1 MSPHHPSSRT
11 NYPRGRFTRGTR
23 GRLFH
28 DKLPQRSVILIGE
41 KNMDHSSLTLTN
53 DISKIETGDSV
64 SLTQAAIK
72 DAIDRPQTS
81 ITNEQLKKG
90 DPVLDTYKVMDDAI
104 PGGMGNVWR
113 VHHNSWNV
121 DLAMKRPQPAFFAEA
136 GPERKNEFI
145 AECENW
151 INLGL
156 HPNIVSCYYVREIGG
171 VPTIFSEWMENGSL
185 KDRILD
191 GTLYQGTEEEVRER
205 IMDIAIQALRGLRFS
220 HEKGLIHQDMKPGNL
235 LLSGSWDAKVADFG
249 LAKAVSTLGK
259 EIDNLPS
266 GYTPAYCPEEQANG
280 APVMPWMDTY
290 AWALTVIEMFA
301 GKRFWEKGAD
311 SEYICS
317 QIDPT
322 LKPDLQA
329 LEPDLPALKPDLQAL
344 EPDLPALQSDLQALK
359 PDFQALKANLPASL
373 FSLLKRCL
381 LDKNVEESDA
391 ESCLLSIYREVTG
404 NEYSRVLPENFDIS
418 VDNLNNK
425 ALSMLDLNMPLEAR
439 KLWKDAAIKNHRHPE
454 TIYNNALFLW
464 RQGEIDGFE
473 AYQRVKG
480 ASLSKDCTLLN
491 EILRESGCDED
502 HLTMEFAP
510 EINNRA
516 HNEYDLPGFAL
527 SPKVE
532 KPCKY
537 YGEEDCPKT
546 AGPTF
551 RKSSVCPL
559 SGPWSCSLA
568 MLDPATA
575 QRCRAVLGDH
585 FLAAEDDTH
594 IYAARRSPSDW
605 NVEFDSNGPK
615 LLVFD
620 KTSSALKDQLFWD
633 DPNVPNTDRGVRQL
647 LSFPGLLIA
656 DARLYIHVYHAAEG
670 ICDHIE
676 LGDHTLQVS
685 DRGDLLAAGCSDG
698 VIYVWSIP
706 DMALL
711 FTGSSHK
718 RELVQLAFSH
728 RGDMLASF
736 DINRE
741 VRIWSV
747 PSGRCVKTLYSSY
760 YYIKYIAFSKDDSAL
775 IIQSYGGKRTIP
787 AGPFTYK
794 APWYLSRIATTDDA
808 IYDKQRFLERQKNAE
823 AALSSG
829 DFAAALD
836 WIAQARSLPGYEHDP
851 EILALKRQI
860 IKRLGNSEIQD
871 VWDYSTYLALS
882 GDSIYLICLEK
893 IYEYDLSGQL
903 RRSFPSEVGEPVT
916 MDISCDGR
924 FLLAAGSVNFEGAA
938 GSGISAGSAG
948 SGKSEGP
955 VKIFSSLKKK
965 ADKGYRICVHDLTD
979 GHILNTLFFP
989 CMPYCIAFDQT
1000 AGMFAVG
1007 GKNAL
1012 EIYSFPSCRR
1022 IWKKSLKCMAVSWN
1036 KDAPV
1041 LYALC
1046 FDSDNQK
1053 SMRIITVNGFLGTR
1067 IRKKSI
1073 GSSLLHLF
1081 PTVSPDGRLC
1091 VYDRTRGFEH
1101 FLICEEFENNEK
1113 LREVEITAGV
1123 PDRCAYTKDSR
1134 FIAIGTSAGSIG
1146 IYNCETLKRE
1156 PNLREDTLPKHNLG
1170 QIAWNEDSSALVCT
1184 SWVNQKDTICMDV
1197 HAFYVDWK
1205 T

>member
-1 MSPHHPSSRT
+1 
-11 NYPRGRFTRGTR
+11 
-23 GRLFH
+23 
-28 DKLPQRSVILIGE
+28 
-41 KNMDHSSLTLTN
+41 
-53 DISKIETGDSV
+53 
-64 SLTQAAIK
+64 
-72 DAIDRPQTS
+72 
-81 ITNEQLKKG
+81 
-90 DPVLDTYKVMDDAI
+90 
-104 PGGMGNVWR
+104 
-113 VHHNSWNV
+113 
-121 DLAMKRPQPAFFAEA
+121 
-136 GPERKNEFI
+136 
-145 AECENW
+145 
-151 INLGL
+151 
-156 HPNIVSCYYVREIGG
+156 
-171 VPTIFSEWMENGSL
+171 ME
-185 KDRILD
+185 
-191 GTLYQGTEEEVRER
+191 
-205 IMDIAIQALRGLRFS
+205 
-220 HEKGLIHQDMKPGNL
+220 
-235 LLSGSWDAKVADFG
+235 
-249 LAKAVSTLGK
+249 
-259 EIDNLPS
+259 
-266 GYTPAYCPEEQANG
+266 
-280 APVMPWMDTY
+280 
-290 AWALTVIEMFA
+290 
-301 GKRFWEKGAD
+301 GAD
-311 SEYICS
+311 E
-317 QIDPT
+317 
-322 LKPDLQA
+322 K
-329 LEPDLPALKPDLQAL
+329 
-344 EPDLPALQSDLQALK
+344 
-359 PDFQALKANLPASL
+359 
-373 FSLLKRCL
+373 
-381 LDKNVEESDA
+381 
-391 ESCLLSIYREVTG
+391 
-404 NEYSRVLPENFDIS
+404 
-418 VDNLNNK
+418 
-425 ALSMLDLNMPLEAR
+425 
-439 KLWKDAAIKNHRHPE
+439 KDAAIKNHRHPE

-546 AGPTF
+546 AGLTF

-794 APWYLSRIATTDDA
+794 APWYLSRIATTDES
-808 IYDKQRFLERQKNAE
+808 IHDKQRFLERQKKAE
-823 AALSSG
+823 EALSRG

-836 WIAQARSLPGYEHDP
+836 RIAQARSLPGYEHDP

-871 VWDYSTYLALS
+871 VWETASFKSPEDYSTYLALS

-893 IYEYDLSGQL
+893 IYEYNLAGQL
-903 RRSFPSEVGEPVT
+903 RRSFPSEVGEPVA

-938 GSGISAGSAG
+938 GSGNSAGSAG

-1012 EIYSFPSCRR
+1012 EIYAFPSCRR
-1022 IWKKSLKCMAVSWN
+1022 IWRKSLKCMAISWN
-1036 KDAPV
+1036 TEAPV

-1046 FDSDNQK
+1046 FDSDNQNGTLRRR
-1053 SMRIITVNGFLGTR
+1053 SYTRYVSTLITKR
-1067 IRKKSI
+1067 A
-1073 GSSLLHLF
+1073 
-1081 PTVSPDGRLC
+1081 
-1091 VYDRTRGFEH
+1091 
-1101 FLICEEFENNEK
+1101 CE
-1113 LREVEITAGV
+1113 
-1123 PDRCAYTKDSR
+1123 
-1134 FIAIGTSAGSIG
+1134 
-1146 IYNCETLKRE
+1146 
-1156 PNLREDTLPKHNLG
+1156 
-1170 QIAWNEDSSALVCT
+1170 
-1184 SWVNQKDTICMDV
+1184 
-1197 HAFYVDWK
+1197 
-1205 T
+1205 

>member
-11 NYPRGRFTRGTR
+11 NYPRGRFTR

-41 KNMDHSSLTLTN
+41 KSMDHSSLTLTN

-171 VPTIFSEWMENGSL
+171 VPTIFSEWMDKGSL

-329 LEPDLPALKPDLQAL
+329 LEPDLPAL
-344 EPDLPALQSDLQALK
+344 QSDLQALK
-359 PDFQALKANLPASL
+359 PDLPALKANLPATL

-391 ESCLLSIYREVTG
+391 DSCLLSIYREVTG

-527 SPKVE
+527 SPKVK

-656 DARLYIHVYHAAEG
+656 DARLYIHVYRAAEG
-670 ICDHIE
+670 VCDHIE

-685 DRGDLLAAGCSDG
+685 ERGDLLAAGCIDG
-698 VIYVWSIP
+698 MIYVWSLP

-711 FTGSSHK
+711 FTGTSHK

-760 YYIKYIAFSKDDSAL
+760 YYIKHIAFSKDDRAL
-775 IIQSYGGKRTIP
+775 IIQTYGGERTIP
-787 AGPFTYK
+787 VGPFTYK
-794 APWYLSRIATTDDA
+794 APWYLSRIATTDES
-808 IYDKQRFLERQKNAE
+808 IHDKQRFLERQKKAE
-823 AALSSG
+823 EALSRG

-836 WIAQARSLPGYEHDP
+836 RIAQARSLPGYEHDP

-871 VWDYSTYLALS
+871 VWETASFKSPEDYSTYLALS

-893 IYEYDLSGQL
+893 IYEYDLAGQL
-903 RRSFPSEVGEPVT
+903 RRSFPSEVGEPVA

-938 GSGISAGSAG
+938 GSGNSAGSAG

-1012 EIYSFPSCRR
+1012 EIYAFPSCRR
-1022 IWKKSLKCMAVSWN
+1022 IWRKSLKCMAISWN
-1036 KDAPV
+1036 TEAPV

-1053 SMRIITVNGFLGTR
+1053 SMRIITVNGILGTR
-1067 IRKKSI
+1067 IKKKPI
-1073 GSSLLHLF
+1073 PPSLYHLY

-1134 FIAIGTSAGSIG
+1134 FIAIGTSAGSLG
-1146 IYNCETLKRE
+1146 IYNCETLERE

>member
-1 MSPHHPSSRT
+1 
-11 NYPRGRFTRGTR
+11 
-23 GRLFH
+23 
-28 DKLPQRSVILIGE
+28 
-41 KNMDHSSLTLTN
+41 MDHSSLTLTN
-53 DISKIETGDSV
+53 TVSKIETEDSV
-64 SLTQAAIK
+64 SLTRASIK
-72 DAIDRPQTS
+72 DALDRPQAS

-90 DPVLDTYKVMDDAI
+90 DPVLDTYLVMEDAI

-136 GPERKNEFI
+136 GPERKKEFI

-171 VPTIFSEWMENGSL
+171 VPTIFSEWMDKGSL

-191 GTLYQGTEEEVRER
+191 GTLYQGTKEEVRER
-205 IMDIAIQALRGLRFS
+205 ILDIAIQALRGLMFS

-235 LLSGSWDAKVADFG
+235 LLSGNWDAKVADFG
-249 LAKAVSTLGK
+249 LAKAVSSLG
-259 EIDNLPS
+259 EGIRNLPA
-266 GYTPAYCPEEQANG
+266 GYTPAYCPAEQAEG

-290 AWALTVIEMFA
+290 AWALTVIEMIA

-317 QIDPT
+317 RINPAPRADFSE

-329 LEPDLPALKPDLQAL
+329 LQPDLSALKPDLPAPQ
-344 EPDLPALQSDLQALK
+344 PDLPAPQPDLQALQ
-359 PDFQALKANLPASL
+359 PDLQVLKAGLPESL

-381 LDKNVEESDA
+381 LNKDVEESDA

-404 NEYSRVLPENFDIS
+404 NEYSRALPENFDIS

-425 ALSMLDLNMPLEAR
+425 ALSMLDLNMPQEALQ
-439 KLWKDAAIKNHRHPE
+439 LWKDAAIKNHRHPE
-454 TIYNNALFLW
+454 VIYNNALFLW
-464 RQGEIDGFE
+464 RQAEIDGYE
-473 AYQRVKG
+473 AYQRIK
-480 ASLSKDCTLLN
+480 AAPLSKDRTLLLN

-502 HLTMEFAP
+502 HFTMEIAP
-510 EINNRA
+510 EFNNRD

-527 SPKVE
+527 RPEVNDV
-532 KPCKY
+532 CKY

-568 MLDPATA
+568 ELDPATA
-575 QRCRAVLGDH
+575 QRCRSVLGDH
-585 FLAAEDDTH
+585 FLAAEDDAH
-594 IYAARRSPSDW
+594 IYAARRSPADW
-605 NVEFDSNGPK
+605 DAEYDPTGPK

-620 KTSSALKDQLFWD
+620 KEASVLKDRLFWD
-633 DPNVPNTDRGVRQL
+633 DSNVPNRDLGVRQL
-647 LSFPGLLIA
+647 LSFPGLSIA

-685 DRGDLLAAGCSDG
+685 YRGDLLAAGCSDG

-711 FTGSSHK
+711 FTGNSHK

-760 YYIKYIAFSKDDSAL
+760 YFIKHIAFSKDDRAL
-775 IIQSYGGKRTIP
+775 IIQTYCGEWTIP
-787 AGPFTYK
+787 VGPFTYK

-808 IYDKQRFLERQKNAE
+808 IHDKQCFMERQKKAE
-823 AALSSG
+823 ESLSRE

-836 WIAQARSLPGYEHDP
+836 WIAQARSLSGYEHDP

-871 VWDYSTYLALS
+871 MWETAAFKSPKDYSTYLALS
-882 GDSIYLICLEK
+882 GDSIYLLCWEK
-893 IYEYDLSGQL
+893 IYEYDLTGQL
-903 RRSFPSEVGEPVT
+903 RRSFPSEVGEPAAV
-916 MDISCDGR
+916 DISCDGR
-924 FLLAAGSVNFEGAA
+924 FLLAAGSVNFIESVNSVDAAGSVDSVGAA
-938 GSGISAGSAG
+938 GSG
-948 SGKSEGP
+948 KSQGP
-955 VKIFSSLKKK
+955 VKLFSSLKKK
-965 ADKGYRICVHDLTD
+965 ADKGYRVCVHDLTD
-979 GHILNTLFFP
+979 GHVMNTLFFP
-989 CMPYCIAFDQT
+989 CMPFCIAFDQT

-1156 PNLREDTLPKHNLG
+1156 PNLREDTLPKHELG
-1170 QIAWNEDSSALVCT
+1170 QIAWNDDSSALVCT
-1184 SWVNQKDTICMDV
+1184 SWVKQKDTICMDV

>member
-1 MSPHHPSSRT
+1 MSRRDVCHLTTPVVGQITPEVEVTRGRLFHDKLPQRSVYPT
-11 NYPRGRFTRGTR
+11 NYPRGRFTR

-41 KNMDHSSLTLTN
+41 KSMDHSSLTLTN

-171 VPTIFSEWMENGSL
+171 VPTIFSEWMDKGSL

-191 GTLYQGTEEEVRER
+191 GTLYQGTKEEVRER

-454 TIYNNALFLW
+454 TIYNNALFCGDREKSTGLKH
-464 RQGEIDGFE
+464 I
-473 AYQRVKG
+473 
-480 ASLSKDCTLLN
+480 
-491 EILRESGCDED
+491 RESKGLLCQ
-502 HLTMEFAP
+502 
-510 EINNRA
+510 
-516 HNEYDLPGFAL
+516 
-527 SPKVE
+527 
-532 KPCKY
+532 
-537 YGEEDCPKT
+537 KT
-546 AGPTF
+546 A
-551 RKSSVCPL
+551 
-559 SGPWSCSLA
+559 
-568 MLDPATA
+568 
-575 QRCRAVLGDH
+575 
-585 FLAAEDDTH
+585 
-594 IYAARRSPSDW
+594 
-605 NVEFDSNGPK
+605 
-615 LLVFD
+615 
-620 KTSSALKDQLFWD
+620 LF
-633 DPNVPNTDRGVRQL
+633 
-647 LSFPGLLIA
+647 
-656 DARLYIHVYHAAEG
+656 
-670 ICDHIE
+670 
-676 LGDHTLQVS
+676 
-685 DRGDLLAAGCSDG
+685 
-698 VIYVWSIP
+698 
-706 DMALL
+706 
-711 FTGSSHK
+711 
-718 RELVQLAFSH
+718 
-728 RGDMLASF
+728 
-736 DINRE
+736 
-741 VRIWSV
+741 
-747 PSGRCVKTLYSSY
+747 
-760 YYIKYIAFSKDDSAL
+760 
-775 IIQSYGGKRTIP
+775 
-787 AGPFTYK
+787 
-794 APWYLSRIATTDDA
+794 
-808 IYDKQRFLERQKNAE
+808 
-823 AALSSG
+823 
-829 DFAAALD
+829 
-836 WIAQARSLPGYEHDP
+836 
-851 EILALKRQI
+851 
-860 IKRLGNSEIQD
+860 
-871 VWDYSTYLALS
+871 
-882 GDSIYLICLEK
+882 
-893 IYEYDLSGQL
+893 
-903 RRSFPSEVGEPVT
+903 
-916 MDISCDGR
+916 
-924 FLLAAGSVNFEGAA
+924 
-938 GSGISAGSAG
+938 
-948 SGKSEGP
+948 
-955 VKIFSSLKKK
+955 
-965 ADKGYRICVHDLTD
+965 
-979 GHILNTLFFP
+979 
-989 CMPYCIAFDQT
+989 
-1000 AGMFAVG
+1000 
-1007 GKNAL
+1007 
-1012 EIYSFPSCRR
+1012 
-1022 IWKKSLKCMAVSWN
+1022 
-1036 KDAPV
+1036 
-1041 LYALC
+1041 
-1046 FDSDNQK
+1046 
-1053 SMRIITVNGFLGTR
+1053 
-1067 IRKKSI
+1067 
-1073 GSSLLHLF
+1073 
-1081 PTVSPDGRLC
+1081 
-1091 VYDRTRGFEH
+1091 
-1101 FLICEEFENNEK
+1101 
-1113 LREVEITAGV
+1113 
-1123 PDRCAYTKDSR
+1123 
-1134 FIAIGTSAGSIG
+1134 
-1146 IYNCETLKRE
+1146 
-1156 PNLREDTLPKHNLG
+1156 
-1170 QIAWNEDSSALVCT
+1170 
-1184 SWVNQKDTICMDV
+1184 
-1197 HAFYVDWK
+1197 
-1205 T
+1205 